1 MSIKQKF
8 NGFALRIQ
16 DGLAGL
22 TDRDRKLLFSLIG
35 GFAIAAVSGGVFWLN
50 SSLANLESGVTY
62 REQTLIN
69 AQLIAMEYANNV
81 ETAEE
86 IAANLEK
93 HRNTNLSAFLEK
105 SATSVGLQESIDSV
119 KEQSSDINGDLE
131 EKLFTAEFSNLTL
144 EDVSNFL
151 YEIESS
157 GYPLV
162 IQSARF
168 KTRKKSGERVL
179 KLTLA
184 IAAYKPTTPIPGSE
198 G

>member
-16 DGLAGL
+16 DSLAGL

-35 GFAIAAVSGGVFWLN
+35 GFALAAVGGGVFWLN

-62 REQTLIN
+62 RQERLGD
-69 AQLIAMEYANNV
+69 AQKIAMEYANNV

-86 IAANLEK
+86 ITANLEK

-105 SATSVGLQESIDSV
+105 TATSLGLQDRIDSL
-119 KEQSSDINGDLE
+119 KEQSSAPNGDLE
-131 EKLFTAEFSNLTL
+131 EMLYTAEFSNLSL
-144 EDVSNFL
+144 EDVSNFI

-162 IQSARF
+162 VQSARF
-168 KTRKKSGERVL
+168 KTRKKAGERVL
-179 KLTLA
+179 KVTLA
-184 IAAYKPTTPIPGSE
+184 IAAYKPTTPISGSE

>member
-8 NGFALRIQ
+8 NGFALKIQ

-22 TDRDRKLLFSLIG
+22 TDRDRKLLFSLVG
-35 GFAIAAVSGGVFWLN
+35 GFALAVVGGGVFWLN

-62 REQTLIN
+62 REQALTN

-86 IAANLEK
+86 IAVNLEK

-105 SATSVGLQESIDSV
+105 TATSVGLQDRIDSV
-119 KEQSSDINGDLE
+119 KEQSSAPNGDLE

-157 GYPLV
+157 
-162 IQSARF
+162 
-168 KTRKKSGERVL
+168 
-179 KLTLA
+179 
-184 IAAYKPTTPIPGSE
+184 
-198 G
+198 

>member
-119 KEQSSDINGDLE
+119 KE
-131 EKLFTAEFSNLTL
+131 
-144 EDVSNFL
+144 
-151 YEIESS
+151 SS

>member
-35 GFAIAAVSGGVFWLN
+35 GFALAAVGGGVFWLN

-62 REQTLIN
+62 REQTLVN

-86 IAANLEK
+86 ITANLEK

-105 SATSVGLQESIDSV
+105 TATSLGLQDRIDSL
-119 KEQSSDINGDLE
+119 KEQSSAPNGDLE
-131 EKLFTAEFSNLTL
+131 EMLFTAEFSNLSL
-144 EDVSNFL
+144 EDVSNFI

-162 IQSARF
+162 VQSARF

-179 KLTLA
+179 KVTLA
-184 IAAYKPTTPIPGSE
+184 IAAYKPTTPVPGSE